1 MQIYPDTKI
10 YMVCPANIH
19 SGGCELCHQLV
30 SQLLQFGL
38 DAYVFYMEA
47 SMNAFNPE
55 NPVDDFY
62 KKYHCPYVLEIE
74 DKPQNIL
81 IINETA
87 NWIYGILK
95 NIRKIFWWMSV
106 DNYLSNL
113 SDLFHH
119 RIKIALVE
127 PLPRFFYFQNDD
139 TEHWVQSE
147 YARQFVELNG
157 VPVEKVYVV
166 EDYLNQ
172 AFWINADKVDLT
184 KKENIV
190 AFNPNKGFETTRWLI
205 EFAPYI
211 NWMKIKNM
219 TPEQVQKL
227 LERAKVYIDFGNHPG
242 KDRIPREA
250 AISGCVVITGKRG
263 G

>member
-47 SMNAFNPE
+47 SMNAFKPE

-87 NWIYGILK
+87 NRFYYFFQHV
-95 NIRKIFWWMSV
+95 RKIFWWMSV
-106 DNYLSNL
+106 DNFLVNLSNI
-113 SDLFHH
+113 F
-119 RIKIALVE
+119 RNRVNMTLVE
-127 PLPRFFYFQNDD
+127 SMPRFYYFQKDA

-147 YARQFVELNG
+147 
-157 VPVEKVYVV
+157 
-166 EDYLNQ
+166 
-172 AFWINADKVDLT
+172 
-184 KKENIV
+184 
-190 AFNPNKGFETTRWLI
+190 
-205 EFAPYI
+205 
-211 NWMKIKNM
+211 
-219 TPEQVQKL
+219 
-227 LERAKVYIDFGNHPG
+227 
-242 KDRIPREA
+242 
-250 AISGCVVITGKRG
+250 
-263 G
+263 